1 MLRHRQGVGRQEG
14 ARSTRGV
21 FAGDSFQP
29 WLSQSRR
36 GLAGSVEGHVV
47 GEGGF
52 PGGFGIS
59 ALALEPGSWRTGHH
73 VEGDEREEG

>member
-1 MLRHRQGVGRQEG
+1 MLLNVPVLRHRQGVGRQEG

-47 GEGGF
+47 GEGGVSRRF
-52 PGGFGIS
+52 WYQCIGTR
-59 ALALEPGSWRTGHH
+59 ARELEDRTSC
-73 VEGDEREEG
+73 